1 MGPGFAAR
9 VLAAEMIW
17 DWVREGDVQRRSS
30 SVRAPRT
37 RRIGIRRLG
46 HGLTQGVLA
55 PVRMLHATHR
65 EAPQHVDGP
74 RLAA

>member
-9 VLAAEMIW
+9 VLAVEMIR
-17 DWVREGDVQRRSS
+17 DWVREGDARRRSS

-55 PVRMLHATHR
+55 PVRVLHATHR
-65 EAPQHVDGP
+65 EAPQQVDGP

>member
-9 VLAAEMIW
+9 VLAVEMIR
-17 DWVREGDVQRRSS
+17 DWVREGDARRRSS

-37 RRIGIRRLG
+37 RRIGIRR
-46 HGLTQGVLA
+46 
-55 PVRMLHATHR
+55 
-65 EAPQHVDGP
+65 PQEVGGP